1 MSLSVL
7 LRDGESQESLLIRF
21 QKVVQLSGILREF
34 KTHRYFVSKGEADR
48 IKAKNSARK
57 RQRQVFKQN
66 KYYQTRR
73 HNTPI

>member
-1 MSLSVL
+1 MSLSVS
-7 LRDGESQESLLIRF
+7 LRDGESQESLLLRF

-57 RQRQVFKQN
+57 RQRQLFKQN
-66 KYYQTRR
+66 KYNPTRR
-73 HNTPI
+73 RNIPV